1 MVKFILFVDVL
12 RQEEIETFYK
22 ACQMHREFYR
32 GYPKSYHPLIYFR
45 EPSYMGQCPP
55 EMSQVYLSFPP
66 FHVKYKEPPILPP
79 TTGRTIPF
87 PPLPD
92 RSLAPRY
99 NKPACKAFIR

>member
-1 MVKFILFVDVL
+1 MNIILNFI
-12 RQEEIETFYK
+12 
-22 ACQMHREFYR
+22 
-32 GYPKSYHPLIYFR
+32 FR
-45 EPSYMGQCPP
+45 
-55 EMSQVYLSFPP
+55 VYLSFPP